1 MALRIAPPSRAS
13 REPLLTLRGTNS
25 TCCSFSR
32 RPGPPLGVC
41 SAYIGWK
48 QPAVSAPKK
57 AMAARRAAMRA
68 LNHDIHDPLR
78 NHDDLAG
85 GGPGKGGFYRIEGQ
99 NGSLNFRIWRIS
111 ADRAIGAILAV
122 DLDWQRHVVL
132 DQKRGIGLGPGGL
145 GNAPLAPQY
154 LPALFGEVRHHRRN
168 HPHQDIE
175 SFANGGGEGRI
186 CFQ

>member
-1 MALRIAPPSRAS
+1 MALRTATPSRAS

-41 SAYIGWK
+41 SAYIGWT

-68 LNHDIHDPLR
+68 LSHDIHVPLR

-85 GGPGKGGFYRIEGQ
+85 GVPGKGGFYRIEGQ
-99 NGSLNFRIWRIS
+99 IGSLNFRIRRIS
-111 ADRAIGAILAV
+111 ADRDIGALRTV
-122 DLDWQRHVVL
+122 DLDRQRHGVL
-132 DQKRGIGLGPGGL
+132 DEERRVRFGPGGL
-145 GNAPLAPQY
+145 
-154 LPALFGEVRHHRRN
+154 
-168 HPHQDIE
+168 
-175 SFANGGGEGRI
+175 
-186 CFQ
+186 